1 MRLIVYFLITISM
14 LRVSLASDVL
24 NQFDQDQY
32 SPSKY
37 GLKDLVFEIRIDG
50 IEKDLKER
58 FQLNKLDDPRYRV
71 YWIHPGRVEIEILGL
86 PPGFSSLKQELKK
99 LVFERIEYVVP
110 QDLSGRLRGY
120 RFDDK
125 KLKNNLTQLTGK
137 DETNTKP
144 ISQIELVLAPGGV
157 IKSLKTYSPSGSQLA
172 KFTISK
178 KNWSHNKNVVDRVEV
193 IGVTGIQK
201 NTTITEISYV
211 LKDGY
216 GFPGEIRTTSTI
228 EAMTNTNSSDKN
240 ESKARLILSNY
251 EVNSGNAQKYFM
263 GLDES
268 N

>member
-1 MRLIVYFLITISM
+1 MRLITHFLIT
-14 LRVSLASDVL
+14 LALLQVSLASDIL

-58 FQLNKLDDPRYRV
+58 FALNKLDDPRYKV
-71 YWIHPGRVEIEILGL
+71 YWLYPGRIEIDVLGL
-86 PPGFSSLKQELKK
+86 PPGFLSLKQELKK

-110 QDLSGRLRGY
+110 QDLSSRLRGY

-144 ISQIELVLAPGGV
+144 ISQIELVLAPGGI
-157 IKSLKTYSPSGSQLA
+157 IKYLKTYSPSGSQLA
-172 KFTISK
+172 KFSISK
-178 KNWSHNKNVVDRVEV
+178 KSWSHNKNVVDKVEV
-193 IGVTGIQK
+193 VGVTGIQK
-201 NTTITEISYV
+201 NTTETEISYIS
-211 LKDGY
+211 KDGF
-216 GFPGEIRTTSTI
+216 GFPGEIRTLSTI
-228 EAMTNTNSSDKN
+228 EAMTNTNNSTKS
-240 ESKARLILSNY
+240 ESKARLVLSNY
-251 EVNSGNAQKYFM
+251 EVNTGISQKYFM
-263 GLDES
+263 GLDEG